1 MPQLPPGGTAFDVGD
16 PVVWAK
22 LTPGGQEHTD
32 AHADGRHGYREA
44 WLVRTSAPNLSPA
57 VVRASKRIPA
67 EGFVLYQHAPA
78 TDPLLL
84 GTYVRDV
91 DGADALIVRD
101 ADAVVV
107 LREVRQSGDPYFWEV
122 TVHYEGVDDPTA
134 EPPEVASEEVAY
146 QEFLTADVNG
156 KPVMNSALDPI
167 DGGMP
172 SEGFYKRVTI
182 TRNLPYASWHQK
194 KGDPYRKTLNRAVFT
209 YSGQTTDG
217 VTPATEEAG
226 AVLLDSIREQ
236 RVLKRRG
243 VGTANEWYW
252 RVTAEL
258 LVDLQT
264 VRLGGKVTLPDGS
277 ELAAGSRVK
286 RLHRWVVPDAGFH
299 GFVDDGTGRMRKQ
312 ALRSDAAGSS
322 QPQLLDGKGSALI
335 PRATTLDPVGFNAF
349 ARTSALGGLCPDFY
363 ATEAATLLSVSAA
376 NGVLANDTDP
386 SITSVV
392 VVDNPT
398 HESSFTLNADGSFTY
413 TPDAGFVGWDRFTY
427 KPTGGLDAA
436 KQTVHI
442 FVGAVPVLLFFD
454 RYRFSNWADIAVLL
468 EGW

>member
-1 MPQLPPGGTAFDVGD
+1 MPQLPPGGTAFDGGD
-16 PVVWAK
+16 PVLWAK
-22 LTPGGQEHTD
+22 LVPGGQEHAD
-32 AHADGRHGYREA
+32 SHADGRHSYREA

-67 EGFVLYQHAPA
+67 EGFVYYQHAPA
-78 TDPLLL
+78 TDPLLV
-84 GTYVRDV
+84 GTYMRDV
-91 DGADALIVRD
+91 NEADALIVRD

-107 LREVRQSGDPYFWEV
+107 LREFRQTGDPYYWEV
-122 TVHYEGVDDPTA
+122 TVHYEGTDDPTA
-134 EPPEVASEEVAY
+134 EPPEFAVEEVAY
-146 QEFLTADVNG
+146 QEFLTFDVNG

-172 SEGFYKRVTI
+172 SEGFYKRVTV
-182 TRNLPYASWHQK
+182 TRNLPYTSWHSK
-194 KGDPYRKTLNRAVFT
+194 KGDPYRKTLNRAAFV
-209 YSGQTTDG
+209 YSGQTDG
-217 VTPATEEAG
+217 GPVTEEAG

-277 ELAAGSRVK
+277 ELAPGSRVK

-299 GFVDDGTGRMRKQ
+299 AFKDDGTGRMKKQ
-312 ALRSDAAGSS
+312 LIRTDPAGSS
-322 QPQLLDGKGSALI
+322 HPQLLDGRGETLI
-335 PRATTLDPVGFNAF
+335 PRATTLDPIAFNAF
-349 ARTSALGGLCPDFY
+349 VRTSALGGLCPDFY
-363 ATEAATLLSVSAA
+363 ATDTATAITVSAA

-386 SITSVV
+386 TVTSVV
-392 VVDNPT
+392 KVDDPAHHDGT
-398 HESSFTLNADGSFTY
+398 FTLSADGSFTY
-413 TPDAGFVGWDRFTY
+413 DPVDGFVGWDRFTY
-427 KPTGGLDAA
+427 KPTGALDAT
-436 KQTVHI
+436 KQTVQI